1 VHPAVNRIS
10 LLAAAGLVLSFVAA
24 PAPAPAQDAGTGIQR
39 CVGDDGTAIYTDKAC
54 TALGATASPMR
65 GELLNRLVH
74 TGGGGAGGA
83 MTTPDT
89 PLPAA
94 IARRSPASG
103 CARTP
108 TQLAMDLHGAWALGD
123 VNRIAESYHWAG
135 LGADQ
140 GRSIMQR
147 LERLAG
153 QTLWDAEFFDARIG
167 SGMMQFA
174 DASAP
179 AATSNATVGV
189 MQLVF
194 DDGAGSRVQDLQV
207 QRYNGCYFVRF

>member
-1 VHPAVNRIS
+1 VNRLPLLLSAGIALS
-10 LLAAAGLVLSFVAA
+10 LVAV
-24 PAPAPAQDAGTGIQR
+24 PAPLPAQSAGTGIQR
-39 CVGDDGTAIYTDKAC
+39 CVADDGTAIYTDKAC
-54 TALGATASPMR
+54 GAFGATAAPIR
-65 GELLNRLVH
+65 GELLNRLASTD
-74 TGGGGAGGA
+74 TGA
-83 MTTPDT
+83 DT
-89 PLPAA
+89 PIATAPAA
-94 IARRSPASG
+94 VGIARRSPASG

-135 LGADQ
+135 MDADQ

-153 QTLWDAEFFDARIG
+153 QTLWDTEFFDARIG
-167 SGMMQFA
+167 SGMLQFA

-194 DDGAGSRVQDLQV
+194 DDGATSRVQDLQV

>member
-1 VHPAVNRIS
+1 MNRIP
-10 LLAAAGLVLSFVAA
+10 LLLSAGIVLSLVAA
-24 PAPAPAQDAGTGIQR
+24 PAPAPAQSAGTGIQR

-54 TALGATASPMR
+54 AALGAAAVPMR
-65 GELLNRLVH
+65 GELLNRLVSSDM
-74 TGGGGAGGA
+74 AGGA
-83 MTTPDT
+83 
-89 PLPAA
+89 LVAGASAA
-94 IARRSPASG
+94 PPQVGIARRSPASG

-135 LGADQ
+135 LGSDQ

-153 QTLWDAEFFDARIG
+153 QTLWNAEFFDARIG

-179 AATSNATVGV
+179 AGTSNGTVGV

-194 DDGAGSRVQDLQV
+194 DDGAGSHVQDLQV
-207 QRYNGCYFVRF
+207 HRYNGCYFVRF